1 MSYYDTFNKEVI
13 PALQKE
19 LGIKNR
25 MAVPKISKIK
35 LNVGIGTLT
44 RNTKDFSDVIANVA
58 KISGQQPVV
67 TKAKMAISNFKL
79 REGMPTGIT
88 VTLRGK
94 KMYEFIYR
102 LVNIVFPRVRDFRG
116 LNTKSFDGNG
126 NYSVGFKEALV
137 FPEINPDDVLNVH
150 GIQVT
155 ISTTAKND
163 EGGRA
168 LLTQIGFPF
177 KKANQT

>member
-1 MSYYDTFNKEVI
+1 MAYYDKFNKEVV

-25 MAVPKISKIK
+25 MAVPRVSMVK

-44 RNTKDFSDVIANVA
+44 KNTKDYSDVVSNVA
-58 KISGQQPVV
+58 KIAGQQPVV
-67 TKAKMAISNFKL
+67 TKAKLAISNFKL
-79 REGMPTGIT
+79 RKGMPTGIT

-94 KMYEFIYR
+94 DMYEFIYR

-116 LNTKSFDGNG
+116 LSTKSFDGHG

-150 GIQVT
+150 GLQVT
-155 ISTTAKND
+155 IGTTAQND
-163 EGGRA
+163 EEGRA
-168 LLTQIGFPF
+168 LLGHMGFPF
-177 KKANQT
+177 KKPKQ

>member
-1 MSYYDTFNKEVI
+1 MSYYDTFNKDVI

-19 LGIKNR
+19 LGIKNK
-25 MAVPKISKIK
+25 MAVPRITQVK

-44 RNTKDFSDVIANVA
+44 KNTKDFSDVVTNVA

-67 TKAKMAISNFKL
+67 TKAKLAISNFKL
-79 REGMPTGIT
+79 RKGMPTGIT

-116 LNTKSFDGNG
+116 LNLKSFDGHG

-155 ISTTAKND
+155 IGTTAKND
-163 EGGRA
+163 EEGRA

-177 KKANQT
+177 KKAK

>member
-1 MSYYDTFNKEVI
+1 MSYYDTFNKEVV
-13 PALQKE
+13 PVLQKE
-19 LGIKNR
+19 LDIKNR
-25 MAVPKISKIK
+25 MAVPRITKVK

-44 RNTKDFSDVIANVA
+44 KNTKDYSDVVSNVA
-58 KISGQQPVV
+58 RIAGQQPVV
-67 TKAKMAISNFKL
+67 TKAKQAISNFKL
-79 REGMPTGIT
+79 RVGMPTGIT

-116 LNTKSFDGNG
+116 LNPKSFDGHG

-155 ISTTAKND
+155 IATTAEND

-177 KKANQT
+177 KKMKQ

>member
-1 MSYYDTFNKEVI
+1 MSYYETFSKEVI

-19 LGIKNR
+19 LGIKNK
-25 MAVPKISKIK
+25 MAVPRLDKVK
-35 LNVGIGTLT
+35 LNVGIGTIT
-44 RNTKDFSDVIANVA
+44 KNTKDFSDVVSNVA
-58 KISGQQPVV
+58 KITGQKPVV
-67 TKAKMAISNFKL
+67 TNAKMAISNFKL
-79 REGMPTGIT
+79 RKGMPTGIT

-94 KMYEFIYR
+94 RMYEFIYR
-102 LVNIVFPRVRDFRG
+102 LVNIVLPRVRDFRG
-116 LNTKSFDGNG
+116 LNPKSFDGHG

-155 ISTTAKND
+155 VATTAKND
-163 EGGRA
+163 EEGRA

-177 KKANQT
+177 KKAK